1 MSVGYARRR
10 GQEGRP
16 VLFAQQG
23 PHFIRVVR
31 QTQVCLERALN
42 LTEKKK
48 GVQQQT
54 THTVL
59 YSLFVYMSTLRG
71 LFCGFHFVTL
81 FCSLC
86 HEVWE
91 AIQKLQPCQGSGQC
105 LQIKL
110 ELRSIMGSHSGVCVY
125 ACVRVHH

>member
-1 MSVGYARRR
+1 MFGESLESYREEKRSTTTN
-10 GQEGRP
+10 
-16 VLFAQQG
+16 
-23 PHFIRVVR
+23 H
-31 QTQVCLERALN
+31 TQR
-42 LTEKKK
+42 
-48 GVQQQT
+48 
-54 THTVL
+54 VL

-71 LFCGFHFVTL
+71 LFCGFHFLTV

-110 ELRSIMGSHSGVCVY
+110 ELRSIMGSHSGVCVC
-125 ACVRVHH
+125 ACMCACASLVSFKKCFAQGKMNQKDLNKNIKSREDIEGL